1 MDIQANIESGYLQDA
16 TLGESRQIV
25 KRTIKDSVFTNLFG
39 DRKYLIQLYRALH
52 PEDASRTEKDLQ
64 DITIRNV
71 LTDNPYNDLGF
82 MVGDVLLIL
91 VEAQST
97 WSENIIIRALM
108 YLMQTYNEYFKT
120 RKINLYSRTKVE
132 MPKPE
137 MYVIFTGERS
147 IKPEYISLSEAFFSG
162 QDAGIDAKVKVIYD
176 GKKGDIINQYV
187 TFAKVC
193 DQQVALYGKTR
204 KAILETIRICKDQ
217 NVLLEYLKSREKEV
231 VDIMITLYDEQEV
244 MERYIESEIARK
256 VDQEVARKV
265 DQEVGRAVARE
276 ADNSKKTVALR
287 MIEAGKYMMEEI
299 AAISGLSLAEVEAL
313 SRA

>member
-1 MDIQANIESGYLQDA
+1 M
-16 TLGESRQIV
+16 
-25 KRTIKDSVFTNLFG
+25 
-39 DRKYLIQLYRALH
+39 
-52 PEDASRTEKDLQ
+52 
-64 DITIRNV
+64 
-71 LTDNPYNDLGF
+71 
-82 MVGDVLLIL
+82 
-91 VEAQST
+91 
-97 WSENIIIRALM
+97 
-108 YLMQTYNEYFKT
+108 
-120 RKINLYSRTKVE
+120 
-132 MPKPE
+132 
-137 MYVIFTGERS
+137 IFTGERS
-147 IKPEYISLSEAFFSG
+147 VKPEYISLSEAFFSG

-193 DQQVALYGKTR
+193 DQQVALYGRTR

-256 VDQEVARKV
+256 VDQEV
-265 DQEVGRAVARE
+265 GRAVARE